1 MNCDGQRA
9 LVHISNSG
17 RLRELLTPD
26 NVMCLTPAVPSS
38 NRKTAYNLTLVGVG
52 DVLVSADA
60 TAPNALLAEALE
72 DGQVDEFTGEEVLP
86 WLCLKGI
93 STGAMQVALEAL
105 LGPRSQRSVCAVYR
119 IYSGSSSQM
128 RP

>member
-1 MNCDGQRA
+1 PSIEKEESEGAIGIVNGTPRRVTDRTDFPFAAVMNCDGQRA

-26 NVMCLTPAVPSS
+26 NVMCLTPADPSS

-72 DGQVDEFTGEEVLP
+72 DGQVDEFTGEEV
-86 WLCLKGI
+86 
-93 STGAMQVALEAL
+93 
-105 LGPRSQRSVCAVYR
+105 
-119 IYSGSSSQM
+119 
-128 RP
+128 